1 MKPAFLA
8 LATSLCLAAPAL
20 AQEALPPGPGHDTVN
35 AVCTGCHQ
43 VNMITRS
50 SGYTR
55 EGCLKFIASA
65 LIGELFGA
73 LKGQAKYDEK
83 RYVANLKALPKLP
96 WEKDEAE
103 G

>member
-1 MKPAFLA
+1 MTDSVADKGDPARARAA
-8 LATSLCLAAPAL
+8 LLEVIEKQIADND
-20 AQEALPPGPGHDTVN
+20 PPE
-35 AVCTGCHQ
+35 
-43 VNMITRS
+43 TRHTLERLLKL
-50 SGYTR
+50 GYTR